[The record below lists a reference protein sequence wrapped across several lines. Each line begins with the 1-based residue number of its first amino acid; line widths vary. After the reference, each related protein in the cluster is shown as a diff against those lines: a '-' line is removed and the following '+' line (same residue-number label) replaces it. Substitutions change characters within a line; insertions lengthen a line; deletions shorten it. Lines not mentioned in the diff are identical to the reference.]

1 MSDTLISMDYRF
13 VDILNANQLEVGDLI
28 GLGIVGIV
36 KIISIAP
43 MKDGF
48 LLVIE
53 NEFNEKEDV
62 EILDDEKFE
71 FFILELRP
79 PRRPICTFCPLRRI

>member
-1 MSDTLISMDYRF
+1 MSATLKAMDYRF
-13 VDILNANQLEVGDLI
+13 VDILNADQLEVGDLI

-43 MKDGF
+43 TRDGF
-48 LLVIE
+48 SLVIE

-62 EILDDEKFE
+62 EIFDNEKFE
-71 FFILELRP
+71 LFIEN
-79 PRRPICTFCPLRRI
+79 F

>member
-36 KIISIAP
+36 KIVSIAP

-48 LLVIE
+48 LIVIE

-71 FFILELRP
+71 FFILE
-79 PRRPICTFCPLRRI
+79 

>member
-1 MSDTLISMDYRF
+1 MSATLISMDYRF
-13 VDILNANQLEVGDLI
+13 VDILNADQLEVGDLI

-43 MKDGF
+43 TKDGF
-48 LLVIE
+48 SLVIE

-71 FFILELRP
+71 LFILE
-79 PRRPICTFCPLRRI
+79 

>member
-1 MSDTLISMDYRF
+1 MSATLTSMDYRF
-13 VDILNANQLEVGDLI
+13 VDTLRADQLEVGDLI

-43 MKDGF
+43 TRDGF
-48 LLVIE
+48 SLVIE

-62 EILDDEKFE
+62 EIFDDEKFE
-71 FFILELRP
+71 FFILE
-79 PRRPICTFCPLRRI
+79 

>member
-13 VDILNANQLEVGDLI
+13 VDILNADQLEVGDLI

-43 MKDGF
+43 TRDGF
-48 LLVIE
+48 SLVIE

-62 EILDDEKFE
+62 EIFDNEKFE
-71 FFILELRP
+71 LYL
-79 PRRPICTFCPLRRI
+79 LN

>member
-1 MSDTLISMDYRF
+1 MSDTLTAMDYRF

-71 FFILELRP
+71 FFILE
-79 PRRPICTFCPLRRI
+79 

>member
-1 MSDTLISMDYRF
+1 MDYRF
-13 VDILNANQLEVGDLI
+13 VDILNADQLEVGDLI

-43 MKDGF
+43 TKDGF

-53 NEFNEKEDV
+53 MSLMKKKMFKFLMMKSLNYLFGAKNPHVAPEMSVLIDL
-62 EILDDEKFE
+62 IL
-71 FFILELRP
+71 
-79 PRRPICTFCPLRRI
+79 

>member
-1 MSDTLISMDYRF
+1 MSATLTSMDYRF
-13 VDILNANQLEVGDLI
+13 VDILRADQLEVGDLI

-43 MKDGF
+43 TRDGF
-48 LLVIE
+48 SLVIE

-62 EILDDEKFE
+62 EIFDDEKFE
-71 FFILELRP
+71 FFILE
-79 PRRPICTFCPLRRI
+79 

>member
-13 VDILNANQLEVGDLI
+13 VDILNADQLEVGDLI

-36 KIISIAP
+36 KIISI
-43 MKDGF
+43 DSTLNGF
-48 LLVIE
+48 SLVIE

-62 EILDDEKFE
+62 EILDNEKFE
-71 FFILELRP
+71 FFILE
-79 PRRPICTFCPLRRI
+79 

>member
-13 VDILNANQLEVGDLI
+13 VDVLNADQLEVGDLI
-28 GLGIVGIV
+28 GLGIAGVV
-36 KIISIAP
+36 KIISITP
-43 MKDGF
+43 TRNGF

-62 EILDDEKFE
+62 EIFDNEKFE
-71 FFILELRP
+71 LFILE
-79 PRRPICTFCPLRRI
+79 

>member
-1 MSDTLISMDYRF
+1 LSDTLKAMDYRF
-13 VDILNANQLEVGDLI
+13 VDILNADQLEVGDLI

-43 MKDGF
+43 TKDGF

-53 NEFNEKEDV
+53 NEFDEKEDV
-62 EILDDEKFE
+62 QIFDDEKFE
-71 FFILELRP
+71 LFVWG
-79 PRRPICTFCPLRRI
+79 